1 MRCSVA
7 TDSQLKRERE
17 MAKVSIRKE
26 DLARVLKIAE
36 RTAKRTNERVVVA
49 HDRVEL
55 QDEGEDREQHS
66 AVQTATGLNLL

>member
-1 MRCSVA
+1 
-7 TDSQLKRERE
+7 

-26 DLARVLKIAE
+26 DLDRVVQVAK

-55 QDEGEDREQHS
+55 QDTTEGDTS
-66 AVQTATGLNLL
+66 FAGGGSDKATVSFD

>member
-1 MRCSVA
+1 
-7 TDSQLKRERE
+7 

-26 DLARVLKIAE
+26 DLARVLQVAE

-55 QDEGEDREQHS
+55 QDDGGDKES
-66 AVQTATGLNLL
+66 IQTEARVNFL